1 MKIILKKEVE
11 DIDTDNHVIF
21 IDRLD
26 IPMEK
31 ECKEDKNDSD
41 NT

>member
-1 MKIILKKEVE
+1 MKIILRKEVE
-11 DIDTDNHVIF
+11 ESETDDHVIF
-21 IDRLD
+21 IDRLN

-31 ECKEDKNDSD
+31 ECKEDKNESD